1 MESYMATVQGGQERK
16 TQKAQREPKIPR
28 VRTDVRVKVK
38 ATVRCVVSEV
48 PKNQHRRANST
59 FSFPSSFFFSS
70 HAMQC
75 SVQTW
80 K

>member
-1 MESYMATVQGGQERK
+1 MESYMATVQSGQERK
-16 TQKAQREPKIPR
+16 TQKARREPKIPR

-38 ATVRCVVSEV
+38 ATVRYVVSE
-48 PKNQHRRANST
+48 KNQHRRANSN
-59 FSFPSSFFFSS
+59 FSFPSSFFSS